1 MDNVLLSFG
10 LFSVQ
15 SIILLSRNARI
26 TLSLTYTLTSKTASK
41 YNKANFIEPPLRH
54 YFFIIHSCLFCFPF
68 QMMLF
73 AVASVASGFDAM
85 T

>member
-15 SIILLSRNARI
+15 SIISFCRNACI

-41 YNKANFIEPPLRH
+41 YNKADL
-54 YFFIIHSCLFCFPF
+54 
-68 QMMLF
+68 
-73 AVASVASGFDAM
+73 
-85 T
+85 